1 MIYQERWKIIK
12 SYQEQV
18 YLKNIYNNRLVV
30 LSADLF
36 KKVERGEASID
47 KLIANKIRKQQRQKF
62 FEKNYYR
69 KEK

>member
-30 LSADLF
+30 LSVDLF